1 MRYLRERRPTA
12 FLFCFYLAVVAGLS
26 LSAPLRILAFLLL
39 RSSLAT
45 AIMRCAHVIYP
56 SLHGVRLFNGIIDK
70 RRRTRLG
77 FHNRRYPIFFVRQST
92 LMRLKRELRLN
103 MHAMKAIAIIVV
115 LLLVVV
121 NALELLP
128 AASAFQM
135 YLSGGAVALSLVALI
150 AILVGRGPSRDNR
163 SAGAEAAR
171 PMPVTTRA
179 NRADAEIVSFLAM
192 LQARGR
198 LVDFLMDDINAHDDA
213 QVGAA
218 ARVVHAGCKTALLEH
233 FRISPVRAESEG
245 STVQVAAGYSPDEYR
260 LLGKISGPA
269 PFSGVLVHHGWK
281 TDAVN
286 LPRVLRSSTH
296 RLPAIAPAEVEL
308 R

>member
-1 MRYLRERRPTA
+1 M
-12 FLFCFYLAVVAGLS
+12 G
-26 LSAPLRILAFLLL
+26 
-39 RSSLAT
+39 
-45 AIMRCAHVIYP
+45 
-56 SLHGVRLFNGIIDK
+56 
-70 RRRTRLG
+70 
-77 FHNRRYPIFFVRQST
+77 
-92 LMRLKRELRLN
+92 LKRELRLN

-128 AASAFQM
+128 AASAFQL
-135 YLSGGAVALSLVALI
+135 YLSGGAVALSVVALI
-150 AILVGRGPSRDNR
+150 AILIGRSPDNR
-163 SAGAEAAR
+163 RAAAGAAR

-179 NRADAEIVSFLAM
+179 NQADAEIVSFLAM

-218 ARVVHAGCKTALLEH
+218 ARVVHAGCKAALREH
-233 FRISPVRAESEG
+233 FRISPMRPEGEG

-260 LLGKISGPA
+260 LLGKISGQA

-286 LPRVLRSSTH
+286 LPRVLRSSTD

>member
-1 MRYLRERRPTA
+1 
-12 FLFCFYLAVVAGLS
+12 
-26 LSAPLRILAFLLL
+26 
-39 RSSLAT
+39 
-45 AIMRCAHVIYP
+45 
-56 SLHGVRLFNGIIDK
+56 
-70 RRRTRLG
+70 
-77 FHNRRYPIFFVRQST
+77 
-92 LMRLKRELRLN
+92 MRLKRELRLN

-128 AASAFQM
+128 AASPFQM

-150 AILVGRGPSRDNR
+150 AILV
-163 SAGAEAAR
+163 
-171 PMPVTTRA
+171 
-179 NRADAEIVSFLAM
+179 
-192 LQARGR
+192 ARGR

-218 ARVVHAGCKTALLEH
+218 ARVVHAGCKSALLEH

-286 LPRVLRSSTH
+286 LPRVLRSSTD

>member
-1 MRYLRERRPTA
+1 
-12 FLFCFYLAVVAGLS
+12 
-26 LSAPLRILAFLLL
+26 
-39 RSSLAT
+39 
-45 AIMRCAHVIYP
+45 
-56 SLHGVRLFNGIIDK
+56 
-70 RRRTRLG
+70 
-77 FHNRRYPIFFVRQST
+77 
-92 LMRLKRELRLN
+92 
-103 MHAMKAIAIIVV
+103 MHAMKAIAIILL

-128 AASAFQM
+128 AASAFRM
-135 YLSGGAVALSLVALI
+135 YLSGGAVALSLAALM
-150 AILVGRGPSRDNR
+150 AILIGRGPSRDNR
-163 SAGAEAAR
+163 GAGAEAAR
-171 PMPVTTRA
+171 PMPITTRA
-179 NRADAEIVSFLAM
+179 NQADAEIVSFLAM

-218 ARVVHAGCKTALLEH
+218 ARVVHAGCKTALQEH

-245 STVQVAAGYSPDEYR
+245 SMVQVAAGYSPDEYR
-260 LLGKISGPA
+260 LVGKISGSA

-281 TDAVN
+281 TDVVN
-286 LPRVLRSSTH
+286 LPRVWRSPAN

>member
-1 MRYLRERRPTA
+1 
-12 FLFCFYLAVVAGLS
+12 
-26 LSAPLRILAFLLL
+26 
-39 RSSLAT
+39 
-45 AIMRCAHVIYP
+45 MRCAHAIYP

-92 LMRLKRELRLN
+92 LMRLKRELWLN

-150 AILVGRGPSRDNR
+150 AIRRGPSRDNR

-179 NRADAEIVSFLAM
+179 NQADAEIVSFLAM

-245 STVQVAAGYSPDEYR
+245 STARSAARRRSREC
-260 LLGKISGPA
+260 LSTTAGK
-269 PFSGVLVHHGWK
+269 
-281 TDAVN
+281 
-286 LPRVLRSSTH
+286 RMR
-296 RLPAIAPAEVEL
+296 
-308 R
+308 